1 MSTPKNDSA
10 LDLCAPKEAPAVKLT
25 YTTPAL
31 IVLGSAADM
40 TRNSISTVADGVAL
54 TGS

>member
-1 MSTPKNDSA
+1 MNTLKNDSA
-10 LDLCAPKEAPAVKLT
+10 LDLCAPKEVPCAKLT
-25 YTTPAL
+25 YTAPAL

-40 TRNSISTVADGVAL
+40 TRASTNTVADGTAL